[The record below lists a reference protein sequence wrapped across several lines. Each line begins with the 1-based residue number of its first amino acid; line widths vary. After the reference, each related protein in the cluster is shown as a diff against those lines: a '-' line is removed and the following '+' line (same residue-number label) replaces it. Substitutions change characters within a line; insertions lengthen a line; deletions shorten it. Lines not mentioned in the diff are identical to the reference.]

1 MSAVVDLQG
10 FSEPRNSFVVKEL
23 AILCAGMV
31 KPLTFTFAPPFPWH
45 DLPPEYKRRNAW
57 VERHYTGLK
66 WNSGT
71 IPYNRIEDILN
82 SNLKDIE
89 VIYVKGREKASWLR
103 THLKPYHH
111 VIENLENDYDD
122 DDDTIPSLRKLTNTC
137 LHHKKK
143 FMCAADNV
151 RALSQWVTLKPKE
164 EPSTDR
170 SIRLFHNT
178 GRLDRLTS
186 ADLACL
192 PKAFLLH
199 YCAKHID
206 ENWTRLPEKFK
217 EDPDIVEYRRCY
229 RHYNTGITQYDGP
242 PPMIKDCHRCKQT
255 PVAK

>member
-31 KPLTFTFAPPFPWH
+31 KPLAFTFAPPFPWH

-71 IPYNRIEDILN
+71 IPYDRIEDILN
-82 SNLKDIE
+82 STLKDIE

-103 THLKPYHH
+103 THLKPHHH
-111 VIENLENDYDD
+111 VIENLGNDYDD

-151 RALSQWVTLKPKE
+151 RALSQWVTLKPRE

-170 SIRLFHNT
+170 
-178 GRLDRLTS
+178 
-186 ADLACL
+186 
-192 PKAFLLH
+192 
-199 YCAKHID
+199 
-206 ENWTRLPEKFK
+206 
-217 EDPDIVEYRRCY
+217 
-229 RHYNTGITQYDGP
+229 
-242 PPMIKDCHRCKQT
+242 
-255 PVAK
+255 